1 MRHIPALL
9 ALLALAACAATSHRF
24 SFDPAP
30 ASFLVEGANAGE
42 VLARGLVSVL
52 AGERDGEERFLHVA
66 LRLENEAV
74 EGIQVASAQLLSSE
88 LAAFGAPDLAGV
100 AVAPGQVG
108 TWELRFRYPEGAD
121 LDLGGTSGL
130 NLRLGIETAS
140 RRAEVEVGFVRTFPV
155 PESSRVRWTF
165 GVGVHG

>member
-1 MRHIPALL
+1 MRHL
-9 ALLALAACAATSHRF
+9 ALTLALTLAACAATSHRF

-42 VLARGLVSVL
+42 VLARGLVSVVE
-52 AGERDGEERFLHVA
+52 GKKDGEERLLHVA
-66 LRLENEAV
+66 LRLESEAS
-74 EGIQVASAQLLSSE
+74 EGLRVTSAQLLSSE
-88 LAAFGAPDLAGV
+88 LATFGAPDLEGV
-100 AVAPGQVG
+100 ALAPGEVG
-108 TWELRFRYPEGAD
+108 TWDLRFRYPEGTD

-130 NLRLGIETAS
+130 NLRLGIETPS

-155 PESSRVRWTF
+155 PESSRARWTF